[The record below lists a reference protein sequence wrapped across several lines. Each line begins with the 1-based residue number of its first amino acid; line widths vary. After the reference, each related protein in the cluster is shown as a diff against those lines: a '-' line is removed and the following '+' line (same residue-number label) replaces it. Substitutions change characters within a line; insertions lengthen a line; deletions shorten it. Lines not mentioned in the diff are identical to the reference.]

1 MGHKR
6 NGPGGRA
13 HVKKLMVIGV
23 GAVGAAAVS
32 MALFGGGVAAAD
44 DYADQTYADASAAA
58 SVAGQTVIVASRAG
72 ARLAQDDCIVT
83 NSQVAPFL
91 HGRTHVTDTVLFN
104 LNCNGGYATA
114 TNPGASLGSPGGRE
128 AKAAVDEA
136 AAAEEQRL
144 AEASNPGV

>member
-1 MGHKR
+1 M
-6 NGPGGRA
+6 
-13 HVKKLMVIGV
+13 KKLMVIGV